1 MHDIRGKCVLFG
13 RRRLTRPS
21 DILNQRLMERN
32 KSLLRI
38 DREMSIFP
46 DKEVHVSLIDVKCLN
61 DCITNT
67 GEGFIFT
74 QKIRIDY
81 IIKLEDELDE

>member
-1 MHDIRGKCVLFG
+1 MHDIRGKRVVVR

-38 DREMSIFP
+38 DREMSIFS
-46 DKEVHVSLIDVKCLN
+46 DKKVRVSLIDVKCLN
-61 DCITNT
+61 DYITNVD
-67 GEGFIFT
+67 GEFIFT

-81 IIKLEDELDE
+81 IIKLEDDLNE

>member
-1 MHDIRGKCVLFG
+1 MHDIRGKCVVFG

-38 DREMSIFP
+38 DRDMSILY
-46 DKEVHVSLIDVKCLN
+46 DKKIHVSLLDVKCLDDYVSN
-61 DCITNT
+61 VDD
-67 GEGFIFT
+67 GFIFT

-81 IIKLEDELDE
+81 IIKLEDELNE

>member
-1 MHDIRGKCVLFG
+1 MHDIRGKCVVFG

-38 DREMSIFP
+38 DRDMSILY
-46 DKEVHVSLIDVKCLN
+46 DKKIHVSLLDVKCLN
-61 DCITNT
+61 DCIAVVND
-67 GEGFIFT
+67 EIILT
-74 QKIRIDY
+74 QKIKVNY
-81 IIKLEDELDE
+81 IIKLEDELND

>member
-1 MHDIRGKCVLFG
+1 MHDIRGKCVVFG

-38 DREMSIFP
+38 DRDMTILY
-46 DKEVHVSLIDVKCLN
+46 DKKIHVSLLDVKCLDDYVSN
-61 DCITNT
+61 VDD
-67 GEGFIFT
+67 EFIFT

-81 IIKLEDELDE
+81 IIKLEDELNE

>member
-1 MHDIRGKCVLFG
+1 MNDIRGKCVVFG
-13 RRRLTRPS
+13 KRRLTKPS

-38 DREMSIFP
+38 DREMSIFS
-46 DKEVHVSLIDVKCLN
+46 DKEVHVSLRDVKCLN
-61 DCITNT
+61 DCIASVDD
-67 GEGFIFT
+67 GFIFT

-81 IIKLEDELDE
+81 IIKLEDELNE

>member
-1 MHDIRGKCVLFG
+1 MNDIRGKCVVFG
-13 RRRLTRPS
+13 KRRLTKPS
-21 DILNQRLMERN
+21 DILNQRLMECN

-61 DCITNT
+61 DCIAHVDD
-67 GEGFIFT
+67 EFIFT

-81 IIKLEDELDE
+81 KIKLEDELNE